1 MVVCITIHH
10 NMDKIGSFSS
20 LILRINLDISLS
32 LLSIKELMVP
42 KNKKSSKKKGKKSR
56 NLFDYSQL
64 ED

>member
-1 MVVCITIHH
+1 
-10 NMDKIGSFSS
+10 MDKIGSFSS